1 MNDEMESWMIGF
13 LKSAKIGCMVDRETV
28 QDFLNIV
35 EPASH
40 QNDYVQCGIPC
51 GHAVDDTFGFK
62 LPLYLTFHY
71 SREYGSWTYDG
82 KCFRG
87 SVINRADIDEMEEKA
102 G

>member
-13 LKSAKIGCMVDRETV
+13 LKSAKIGSMVDRETV

-40 QNDYVQCGIPC
+40 QNEYVQCGIPC
-51 GHAVDDTFGFK
+51 GHARDDSFGFM
-62 LPLYLTFHY
+62 LPLFITFHY
-71 SREYGSWTYDG
+71 SEEVDSWVYDG

-87 SVINRADIDEMEEKA
+87 SAINRAAVEELEEKA